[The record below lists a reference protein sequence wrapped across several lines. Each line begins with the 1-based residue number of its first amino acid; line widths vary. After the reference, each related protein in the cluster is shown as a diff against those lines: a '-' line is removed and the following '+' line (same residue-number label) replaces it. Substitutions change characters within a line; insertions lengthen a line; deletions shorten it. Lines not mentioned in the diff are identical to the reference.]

1 MIQEGLTMMVTI
13 EKIFERKEGERHADN
28 QGQSDLERG
37 TSICKT
43 EPDNFRKENELAD
56 TAQR

>member
-1 MIQEGLTMMVTI
+1 MTI
-13 EKIFERKEGERHADN
+13 TTEQIFERKEGERHADN

-37 TSICKT
+37 MSKCKT
-43 EPDNFRKENELAD
+43 KPDHFRKELAN